1 MLVVEGG
8 RTLNGRIGTS
18 GSKNAAL
25 PALAACLLT
34 AEQVRLANVPELA
47 DTRLMIEI
55 LRSLGVR
62 VEPEGDVLAVQTAS
76 ATSAVPPELGR
87 RMRASI
93 VLLGALLARV
103 GEVTL
108 PTPGGD
114 SIGARRVGEHLR
126 GLRSMGATIEQT
138 PDSIVARAPRGLHG
152 AEVVLDLPTV
162 TGTENLVLAAATAR
176 GRTEICNAARE
187 PHVQDLAE
195 LLRAM
200 GADIQGAGTERIVI
214 NGVPELG
221 GCDHRVISDYLEAGT
236 YALGVAAAGGD
247 VALEFDRVEDLA
259 HPLRKLVQM
268 GVDVEAGDGLIRV
281 RRDPASPLRGEDLV
295 TWVHP
300 GFPSDLQAQYLTLTT
315 QAVGPSL
322 IQEWLYENRFQHV
335 PELVRMGADIQVRE
349 RSALVRGPSRLRGTS
364 VRVTDIRSGA
374 ALLIAALCAE
384 GTSRLQ
390 DAWHLGRGYE
400 DVMGKLARLGA
411 RLQLRASDH

>member
-18 GSKNAAL
+18 GAKNAAL

-34 AEQVRLANVPELA
+34 TEEVRLVNVPELA
-47 DTRLMIEI
+47 DTRLMVEI
-55 LRSLGVR
+55 LSSLGVR
-62 VEPEGDVLAVQTAS
+62 AEPDGDELVVQAAR
-76 ATSAVPPELGR
+76 ATSIVPSELSR
-87 RMRASI
+87 RIRASI

-114 SIGARRVGEHLR
+114 AIGARRVGEHLR
-126 GLRSMGATIEQT
+126 GLRALGATIEEM
-138 PDSIVARAPRGLHG
+138 PDAIVARAPRGLHG

-162 TGTENLVLAAATAR
+162 TGTENIMLAAATAR
-176 GRTEICNAARE
+176 GRTEIHNAARE
-187 PHVQDLAE
+187 PHVQNLAE

-200 GADIQGAGTERIVI
+200 GADVRGAGTERIVM

-221 GCDHRVISDYLEAGT
+221 GCRHRVISDYLEAGT
-236 YALGVAAAGGD
+236 YALAVAAAGGE
-247 VALEFDRVEDLA
+247 VTLEFDRVDDLA
-259 HPLRKLVQM
+259 HPLRKLAQT
-268 GVDVEAGDGLIRV
+268 GVDVEVADGVIQV
-281 RRDPASPLRGEDLV
+281 RKDPESPLRGEDV
-295 TWVHP
+295 STWVHP
-300 GFPSDLQAQYLTLTT
+300 GFPSDLQAQYLALMT
-315 QAVGPSL
+315 QAAGPSL

-335 PELVRMGADIQVRE
+335 PQLVRMGADIQVRE

-364 VRVTDIRSGA
+364 VEVTDIRSGA

-384 GTSRLQ
+384 GTSELH

-400 DVMGKLARLGA
+400 DLVGKLARLGA
-411 RLQLRASDH
+411 RLELRGRDA

>member
-18 GSKNAAL
+18 GAKNAAL

-34 AEQVRLANVPELA
+34 TEEVRLVNVPELA
-47 DTRLMIEI
+47 DTRLMVEI
-55 LRSLGVR
+55 LSSLGVR
-62 VEPEGDVLAVQTAS
+62 AEPDGDELVVQAAR
-76 ATSAVPPELGR
+76 ATSIVPSELSR
-87 RMRASI
+87 RIRASI

-114 SIGARRVGEHLR
+114 AIGARRVGEHLR
-126 GLRSMGATIEQT
+126 GLRALGATIEEM
-138 PDSIVARAPRGLHG
+138 PDAIVARAPRGLHG

-162 TGTENLVLAAATAR
+162 TGTENIMLAAATAR
-176 GRTEICNAARE
+176 GRTEIHNAARE
-187 PHVQDLAE
+187 PHVQNLAE

-200 GADIQGAGTERIVI
+200 GADVRGAGTERIVM

-221 GCDHRVISDYLEAGT
+221 GCRHRVISDYLEAGT
-236 YALGVAAAGGD
+236 YALAVAAAGGE
-247 VALEFDRVEDLA
+247 VTLEFDRVDDLA
-259 HPLRKLVQM
+259 HPLRKLAQT
-268 GVDVEAGDGLIRV
+268 GVDVEVADGVIQV
-281 RRDPASPLRGEDLV
+281 RKDPDSPLRGEDV
-295 TWVHP
+295 STWVHP
-300 GFPSDLQAQYLTLTT
+300 GFPSDLQAQYLALMT
-315 QAVGPSL
+315 QAAGPSL

-335 PELVRMGADIQVRE
+335 PQLVRMGADIQVRE

-364 VRVTDIRSGA
+364 VEVTDIRSGA

-384 GTSRLQ
+384 GTSELH

-400 DVMGKLARLGA
+400 DLVGKLARLGA
-411 RLQLRASDH
+411 RLELRGRDA